1 MTKRPKKL
9 LRWTKQDI
17 RDLKA
22 LARNKMGVKKIAR
35 ALKRSEGATQQRAY
49 SIGISLS
56 TRG

>member
-1 MTKRPKKL
+1 MAKRPKKL
-9 LRWTKQDI
+9 LRWTKQEI

-22 LARNKMGVKKIAR
+22 LARKKMPVKKIAR
-35 ALKRSEGATQQRAY
+35 TLKRTEGATRQRAY